1 MDNAKVFRE
10 RPQKLMFSERE
21 VFVDDIQRVMP
32 AGYRQ
37 VYVKEIASLFFHNA
51 EFREELRTAGAVW
64 TADKGTKNMGVFRI
78 NAEGLFLPTNKEEVR
93 SLPEGHYSAHYPGIG
108 QVIVR
113 CYNCYDKI
121 GMYIDAEYKPSKT
134 AKVAYVKDENAKPDH
149 QNKTTVAI
157 PAEEI
162 NAVKESLK
170 AVEAS
175 IKRMPHTSELIVF
188 ISNVKELLRDR
199 T

>member
-10 RPQKLMFSERE
+10 RSQKPMFSEKE
-21 VFVDDIQRVMP
+21 VLVDDIHRVMP
-32 AGYRQ
+32 SGYRQ
-37 VYVKEIASLFFHNA
+37 VYVREIASLFFHDA
-51 EFREELRTAGAVW
+51 GFREELRDAGGVW
-64 TADKGTKNMGVFRI
+64 TADKGAKNLGIFRI
-78 NAEGLFLPTNKEEVR
+78 NEEGLFIPVNQEEIKL
-93 SLPEGHYSAHYPGIG
+93 LPEGRYSAHYPGIG

-113 CYNCYDKI
+113 CYNCSDKI

-134 AKVAYVKDENAKPDH
+134 AKVAYVKDENAKSGN

-157 PAEEI
+157 PVEEI

-170 AVEAS
+170 AVETS
-175 IKRMPHTSELIVF
+175 IKRMPHTSELIIF